1 LKEEG
6 KDFQRGMTFLLH
18 NVIPEEIILRIFSFL
33 SVVDMRNAIVTHQ
46 LLRLFHDP
54 QLWKK
59 RVESLL
65 LMCTPGARYEVER
78 HLAGAS
84 HLWSRQ
90 LQYDHDWLI
99 RIQDL
104 RKTSTDA
111 LEFNSYATVPE
122 YQSSKSVYMKMATF
136 QMVSTR
142 LPARGDLLSTI
153 PFIQA
158 VRTTNWCERWDPFT
172 LTLKKTKTRERSD
185 VLHVDFVP
193 NKDFIASCRC
203 VHTDYHVRVNGREIK
218 DTECFMRVGDTLQ
231 MVKNKSGKVREFRMQ
246 LDFD

>member
-1 LKEEG
+1 
-6 KDFQRGMTFLLH
+6 
-18 NVIPEEIILRIFSFL
+18 
-33 SVVDMRNAIVTHQ
+33 MRNAIVCHQ

-54 QLWKK
+54 QLWRK

-65 LMCTPGARYEVER
+65 LMCTPEARYEVER
-78 HLAGAS
+78 HLAGVS

-99 RIQDL
+99 RM
-104 RKTSTDA
+104 RKSSTDA
-111 LEFNSYATVPE
+111 FEFTSYATEPE
-122 YQSSKSVYMKMATF
+122 YQSVYMKMSTF
-136 QMVSTR
+136 KMVSIR

-158 VRTTNWCERWDPFT
+158 VRTTKRCERWDPFT
-172 LTLKKTKTRERSD
+172 LTFKKTKTRERWD

-203 VHTDYHVRVNGREIK
+203 VHTDYHVCVNGRAIT
-218 DTECFMRVGDTLQ
+218 DPVCFVRVGDTLQ

-246 LDFD
+246 LD